1 MVTPLG
7 SGVTLFSDVLDE
19 QMSMQEQPYAPFKD
33 CKEWGLVKWLM
44 QQTNQSGADEYLKL
58 EIVSITHYMLERSYI
73 LPSQQTCEVTKL
85 SFKNKNA
92 MLKKVDL
99 LPMGPLWNC
108 NIIKVTGDQQ
118 GPKGEPLTEE
128 MDIWQCNTIK
138 YITDLMG
145 NPAFKNFLIY
155 KPVQAK
161 QEGQWYYSEMSMG
174 DWWWNIQV
182 HMLPPNFNAQQ

>member
-44 QQTNQSGADEYLKL
+44 QQTNQSGADEYFKL

-85 SFKNKNA
+85 SFRTRMQCSKRWTFFPWGPYGTAISSRSLVTNKDQKENHS
-92 MLKKVDL
+92 
-99 LPMGPLWNC
+99 PRRWTSGN
-108 NIIKVTGDQQ
+108 VT
-118 GPKGEPLTEE
+118 PSNTSLT
-128 MDIWQCNTIK
+128 
-138 YITDLMG
+138 
-145 NPAFKNFLIY
+145 
-155 KPVQAK
+155 
-161 QEGQWYYSEMSMG
+161 
-174 DWWWNIQV
+174 
-182 HMLPPNFNAQQ
+182 